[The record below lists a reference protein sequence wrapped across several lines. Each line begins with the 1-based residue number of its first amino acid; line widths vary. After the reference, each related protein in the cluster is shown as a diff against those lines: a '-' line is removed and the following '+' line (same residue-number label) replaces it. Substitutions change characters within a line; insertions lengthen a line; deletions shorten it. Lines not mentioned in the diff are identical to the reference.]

1 MNSKVLKANKYTKTF
16 NYIVESDA
24 TINLINKAAEV
35 FENTSVLFS
44 KCLENADVQEI
55 RN

>member
-1 MNSKVLKANKYTKTF
+1 MNSKVLKANKYIKTF
-16 NYIVESDA
+16 NCPVESDT
-24 TINLINKAAEV
+24 TINLINKAREV

-44 KCLENADVQEI
+44 NCLENADVQEN